1 MAFASLSCLPGYTQ
15 VGFSYS
21 GQHLLRSWIHTGW
34 SQTWWSRRMLRNPM
48 RSRCL
53 AMCMLLVAARAV
65 PLVLLD
71 TSGLEI
77 HGASCIVYCS
87 LVSRIVISCFMCT
100 GTWYALGCIVPG
112 AQVLGV
118 SIGLFLYL
126 CCAGCKRS
134 CSGAA
139 LLPIAME
146 TWKWEICGLGHKHTN
161 LRCAPSQILPF
172 AGAPL

>member
-15 VGFSYS
+15 VGLRYS
-21 GQHLLRSWIHTGW
+21 GQHLLHSWIHTGW

-53 AMCMLLVAARAV
+53 AMCMLLVATRAV

-77 HGASCIVYCS
+77 YEASCIV
-87 LVSRIVISCFMCT
+87 ISYSMCT